1 MPILELIGADC
12 RAATLEYRYRV
23 AGLPWRSSQPIDWL
37 APFGAAPHDSV
48 AAAVPEFCFTDGAFD
63 CATTGWL
70 AGARRT
76 VQARYRGGWCV
87 LTVEGVG
94 EFQVKPDR
102 IVYPET
108 RPGVSASTLGETLLG
123 PPLLLALAGNRR
135 FALHASAVQMGGHG
149 LWLFLGDSGAGKS
162 TLAAYI
168 GAQPS
173 CRRVADDVLPVCW
186 RREQLW
192 ALPWYPQLKLGRE
205 AQCGGGAMPERLEVL
220 GMCQLNFVSAVNS
233 VAVERLSCPDALI
246 TLIRQTVSARLFS
259 PALLAAHLDAC
270 ARTVETLPLYRLDV
284 PRQLARL
291 GEVYRTLQMT
301 FPKRMGENRW

>member
-1 MPILELIGADC
+1 LPILELIGADR

-23 AGLPWRSSQPIDWL
+23 AGLPWCSSQPINLL
-37 APFGAAPHDSV
+37 APFRAAPHDSV

-70 AGARRT
+70 AGAQRT
-76 VQARYRGGWCV
+76 VQARYRDGWCV
-87 LTVEGVG
+87 LTVAGVG
-94 EFQVKPDR
+94 QFQIKPDQIR
-102 IVYPET
+102 GPET
-108 RPGVSASTLGETLLG
+108 GPGLSSSTLNETLLG

-135 FALHASAVQMGGHG
+135 FALHASAVRMGGHG

-162 TLAAYI
+162 TLAAYV
-168 GAQPS
+168 GSQPL

-186 RREQLW
+186 DGERLW

-259 PALLAAHLDAC
+259 PALLAAHLDDC
-270 ARTVETLPLYRLDV
+270 ARAVAALPGYRLDV
-284 PRQLARL
+284 PRQLTRL
-291 GEVYRTLQMT
+291 GEVYQALHPIA
-301 FPKRMGENRW
+301 FAE